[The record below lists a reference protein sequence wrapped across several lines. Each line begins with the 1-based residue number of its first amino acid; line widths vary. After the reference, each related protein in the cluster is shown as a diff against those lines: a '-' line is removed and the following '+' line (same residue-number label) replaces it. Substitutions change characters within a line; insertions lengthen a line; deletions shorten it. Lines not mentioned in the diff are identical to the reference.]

1 MHGAELTVDMFCGL
15 PLHYLQCW
23 WIGMQHILNP
33 AVGGGAQ
40 RIVLRRLDVTARLRD
55 QDSLAGLA
63 APADRARSL
72 WRSMLEEH
80 AARSSPDPT
89 PPLQDGTD
97 DAAWGDSLPRWSLKC
112 SREQQLQ
119 QLCLSFTLQCTEV
132 LKQVSACLTLVTA
145 SPLPAVRGTHGHAS
159 EVQFCGL
166 RGLKCPGDAEL
177 HCPHATALMH
187 RTTCSRGWNEPAC
200 SMRPGPGTWCTFSS
214 SPWQVS
220 RKGRR
225 QVSATSGGR
234 FATMSM
240 CGRDVTHVNRM
251 V

>member
-1 MHGAELTVDMFCGL
+1 VRLAIALLAVL
-15 PLHYLQCW
+15 
-23 WIGMQHILNP
+23 WIKTKHILNP
-33 AVGGGAQ
+33 AVGGGTQ

-55 QDSLAGLA
+55 QGSLAGLA

-89 PPLQDGTD
+89 PPLQDSTD

-132 LKQVSACLTLVTA
+132 LKQVSACLTVVTA
-145 SPLPAVRGTHGHAS
+145 GPLPAVRGSHGHAS

-166 RGLKCPGDAEL
+166 RGLKCPGDVDSKL
-177 HCPHATALMH
+177 DKL
-187 RTTCSRGWNEPAC
+187 
-200 SMRPGPGTWCTFSS
+200 
-214 SPWQVS
+214 QI
-220 RKGRR
+220 
-225 QVSATSGGR
+225 
-234 FATMSM
+234 
-240 CGRDVTHVNRM
+240 
-251 V
+251 